1 MTDPLTTQAIA
12 ALSRGHGLFAGGVSG
27 ADIDAPQIQQ
37 YANAISWVANAVP
50 TAAAYRWRGAARAL
64 RRLANTDEALAQI
77 MAAAQIDHAHART
90 ATRALLE
97 AAKTD
102 AMALTDTPL
111 GRREAMARMAA
122 RLRAQHRHIARCRSR
137 ARLLGLRL
145 RRLRYLR
152 TAAARRPQVT
162 TPGGRAQ
169 VLAAIQKALDIKGVH
184 DPAARARWTRGM
196 DLVARRE
203 SNYNANAINHW
214 DSNAA
219 RGTPQQGRLAVH
231 RSDVRGLSRAGH
243 VDQHPRFGRPGV
255 RVHQLRERPLR
266 GGRRRIESGRS
277 DPAGRSSPQPQGVL
291 RMPLSLSNRDQ
302 NSGHLF
308 YNRRL
313 RAATTRFSVRM
324 KHDDRKQTAALAL
337 SMVLVA
343 IAAGWMM
350 LLNVLKPTGIV
361 GDSAIIGDR
370 DSGALYARI
379 DGRLYPALNLTS
391 ARLAT
396 GTAGQPT
403 WVKPAEIAKY
413 PTGPLVGIPGA
424 PAAMPVNRGAVSAW
438 AVCDTAGR
446 PRSADKPVVTS
457 IAGPITGGG
466 RATHLRDDAGLLV
479 TFDGSTYVIWGGKRS
494 QIDPTNR
501 AVTLSLGL
509 DPGVTS
515 PIQISRAL
523 FDGLPATEPLRVP
536 AVPEAGTPSTWVPG
550 ARVGSVLQAQTA
562 GGGSQFYVL
571 LPDGVQKISSFV
583 ADLLRSANSYGAAA
597 PRVVT
602 PDVLVHTPQVTS
614 LPVEYYPA
622 GRLNFVDTAADPTT
636 CVSWEKASTDPQARV
651 AVYNGRGLP
660 VPPSMDSRIVRL
672 VRDDRAPAS
681 VVATQ
686 VLVLPGAANFVTSTS
701 GVITAESRESL
712 FWVSGNGVRFG
723 IANDEATLRALGL
736 DPGAAVQAPWP
747 LLRTF
752 AAGPALSRDAALL
765 ARDTVP
771 TLGQVA
777 IVTTTAKA
785 GA

>member
-1 MTDPLTTQAIA
+1 
-12 ALSRGHGLFAGGVSG
+12 
-27 ADIDAPQIQQ
+27 
-37 YANAISWVANAVP
+37 WVN
-50 TAAAYRWRGAARAL
+50 
-64 RRLANTDEALAQI
+64 
-77 MAAAQIDHAHART
+77 
-90 ATRALLE
+90 
-97 AAKTD
+97 
-102 AMALTDTPL
+102 
-111 GRREAMARMAA
+111 
-122 RLRAQHRHIARCRSR
+122 
-137 ARLLGLRL
+137 
-145 RRLRYLR
+145 
-152 TAAARRPQVT
+152 
-162 TPGGRAQ
+162 
-169 VLAAIQKALDIKGVH
+169 
-184 DPAARARWTRGM
+184 
-196 DLVARRE
+196 
-203 SNYNANAINHW
+203 
-214 DSNAA
+214 
-219 RGTPQQGRLAVH
+219 
-231 RSDVRGLSRAGH
+231 
-243 VDQHPRFGRPGV
+243 
-255 RVHQLRERPLR
+255 
-266 GGRRRIESGRS
+266 
-277 DPAGRSSPQPQGVL
+277 
-291 RMPLSLSNRDQ
+291 
-302 NSGHLF
+302 
-308 YNRRL
+308 
-313 RAATTRFSVRM
+313 
-324 KHDDRKQTAALAL
+324 
-337 SMVLVA
+337 
-343 IAAGWMM
+343 
-350 LLNVLKPTGIV
+350 
-361 GDSAIIGDR
+361 
-370 DSGALYARI
+370 
-379 DGRLYPALNLTS
+379 
-391 ARLAT
+391 
-396 GTAGQPT
+396 
-403 WVKPAEIAKY
+403 PAEIAKY

>member
-1 MTDPLTTQAIA
+1 
-12 ALSRGHGLFAGGVSG
+12 
-27 ADIDAPQIQQ
+27 
-37 YANAISWVANAVP
+37 
-50 TAAAYRWRGAARAL
+50 
-64 RRLANTDEALAQI
+64 
-77 MAAAQIDHAHART
+77 
-90 ATRALLE
+90 
-97 AAKTD
+97 
-102 AMALTDTPL
+102 
-111 GRREAMARMAA
+111 
-122 RLRAQHRHIARCRSR
+122 
-137 ARLLGLRL
+137 
-145 RRLRYLR
+145 
-152 TAAARRPQVT
+152 
-162 TPGGRAQ
+162 
-169 VLAAIQKALDIKGVH
+169 
-184 DPAARARWTRGM
+184 
-196 DLVARRE
+196 
-203 SNYNANAINHW
+203 
-214 DSNAA
+214 
-219 RGTPQQGRLAVH
+219 
-231 RSDVRGLSRAGH
+231 
-243 VDQHPRFGRPGV
+243 
-255 RVHQLRERPLR
+255 
-266 GGRRRIESGRS
+266 
-277 DPAGRSSPQPQGVL
+277 
-291 RMPLSLSNRDQ
+291 MPLSLSNRDQ

-536 AVPEAGTPSTWVPG
+536 AVPEAGTPSTWVAGRSGGIGVAGPNRRRGQPVLCAAARRG
-550 ARVGSVLQAQTA
+550 AKDQQLRGRSAAQRELLRGGGAAGGDPRCAGPHTA
-562 GGGSQFYVL
+562 GDLAAGG
-571 LPDGVQKISSFV
+571 
-583 ADLLRSANSYGAAA
+583 
-597 PRVVT
+597 
-602 PDVLVHTPQVTS
+602 
-614 LPVEYYPA
+614 
-622 GRLNFVDTAADPTT
+622 
-636 CVSWEKASTDPQARV
+636 
-651 AVYNGRGLP
+651 
-660 VPPSMDSRIVRL
+660 
-672 VRDDRAPAS
+672 
-681 VVATQ
+681 
-686 VLVLPGAANFVTSTS
+686 VLPGRAAEF
-701 GVITAESRESL
+701 R
-712 FWVSGNGVRFG
+712 
-723 IANDEATLRALGL
+723 
-736 DPGAAVQAPWP
+736 
-747 LLRTF
+747 
-752 AAGPALSRDAALL
+752 
-765 ARDTVP
+765 
-771 TLGQVA
+771 
-777 IVTTTAKA
+777 
-785 GA
+785 